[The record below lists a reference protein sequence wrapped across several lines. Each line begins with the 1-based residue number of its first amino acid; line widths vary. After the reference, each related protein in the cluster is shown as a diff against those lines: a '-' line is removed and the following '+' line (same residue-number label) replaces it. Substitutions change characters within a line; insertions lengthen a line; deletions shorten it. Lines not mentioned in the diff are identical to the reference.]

1 MPFSG
6 NIQELLTR
14 SSFQDRMELI
24 MTIWRSERMFT
35 QKLNVNDTNSCKR
48 NSFISF
54 FVHFVMNIKA
64 LLNGI
69 FCDFLN
75 PGFCGVSL

>member
-1 MPFSG
+1 
-6 NIQELLTR
+6 
-14 SSFQDRMELI
+14 
-24 MTIWRSERMFT
+24 MFT
-35 QKLNVNDTNSCKR
+35 QKLNVKDTNRCKR